1 MTQENKNNQVE
12 VTPEVAAEEPGFFA
26 NAWGIIKEPGAWISK
41 KTAELKKDAA
51 AYAVNAVGEELGV
64 SKEFTTGIVGML
76 KGTNQADGIMGL
88 IGQSAVRGGTFWMA
102 SAALAN
108 VLKFVSGGNLDLT
121 GSLPVIAAV
130 AGMLITGFKQYNANH
145 ENINKDV
152 ADKVDG
158 VTNKVDELKDGAVDF
173 MNKSGIAQNETVKQV
188 LSIAGVSLDNLEKKA
203 VEFEESQTNNKQPKL
218 SGPAPV

>member
-1 MTQENKNNQVE
+1 MTQENKNNKVE
-12 VTPEVAAEEPGFFA
+12 ATPEEQGFFA
-26 NAWGIIKEPGAWISK
+26 SSWEIIKEPGAWISK

-88 IGQSAVRGGTFWMA
+88 LGQSAVRGGAFWMA

-121 GSLPVIAAV
+121 GSLPIIAAV
-130 AGMLITGFKQYNANH
+130 TGMLITGFKQYNANH
-145 ENINKDV
+145 ETINKDV
-152 ADKVDG
+152 SEKVGAVADKAG
-158 VTNKVDELKDGAVDF
+158 ELKEGAVEF
-173 MNKSGIAQNETVKQV
+173 LNNTGITKNETVQQV
-188 LSIAGVSLDNLEKKA
+188 LNMANIDVDSWSKKA
-203 VEFEESQTNNKQPKL
+203 EQFDAEQVNNKQPKL
-218 SGPAPV
+218 SGPSPV